1 MKNTFSLFLV
11 VAMMLL
17 AACNNNSKDN
27 SEIVDWDHPLYQLNA
42 DGDTISVWK
51 YESIEQGRTVTKIDY
66 PGELHDGGS
75 EMLIYDRD
83 NRLVGTA
90 STLNTGN
97 IHNDNMNY
105 TYDGK
110 VRTGEGIEST
120 EGFPSYYSIKEV
132 TYFLDDELKYDTLT
146 QEFTAELDWLGPED
160 EEYAVEEEPERPL
173 NYYTRK
179 RYENTPNGYRLVET
193 QTFSSSGI
201 YPDEVNVEYSYKMVY
216 SYNDKGQLVSE
227 KLYDKDGNPGF
238 ETTYTY
244 EGNKR
249 IEHQD
254 EFQYTTYY
262 KVDKK

>member
-1 MKNTFSLFLV
+1 MKNTFSLLFV
-11 VAMMLL
+11 AAMMLL
-17 AACNNNSKDN
+17 AACNNTNNKADV
-27 SEIVDWDHPLYQLNA
+27 VDWDHPLYQLNSN
-42 DGDTISVWK
+42 GDTVSVWN
-51 YESIEQGRTVTKIDY
+51 YESNEQGRTVTRIDI
-66 PGELHDGGS
+66 PGQLHDGGS
-75 EMLIYDRD
+75 ETLVYDRN
-83 NRLVGTA
+83 NRLVGNV

-97 IHNDNMNY
+97 IHNSNMDY
-105 TYDGK
+105 SYEGK

-120 EGFPSYYSIKEV
+120 EGYPSYYSIKEI
-132 TYFLDDELKYDTLT
+132 TYFLDDELKYDTLS
-146 QEFTAELDWLGPED
+146 QEYTAELDWLGPED
-160 EEYAVEEEPERPL
+160 EEYASEEEPERPL

-179 RYENTPNGYRLVET
+179 RYENTPNGYRLVES

-227 KLYDKDGNPGF
+227 KLFDKNGNPGF

-254 EFQYTTYY
+254 DFQYITYY
-262 KVDKK
+262 KVNQK

>member
-1 MKNTFSLFLV
+1 MKNTCSLFLV

-17 AACNNNSKDN
+17 AACNHTKNNSEN
-27 SEIVDWDHPLYQLNA
+27 VDWDHPLYQLNTN
-42 DGDTISVWK
+42 DDTVFVWK
-51 YESIEQGRTVTKIDY
+51 YESNEQGRTVTRIDI
-66 PGELHDGGS
+66 PGQLHDGGS
-75 EMLIYDRD
+75 EMLVYDRND
-83 NRLVGTA
+83 RLIANV

-97 IHNDNMNY
+97 IHNSNMDY
-105 TYDGK
+105 TYEGK

-120 EGFPSYYSIKEV
+120 EGYPSYYSIKQI

-146 QEFTAELDWLGPED
+146 QEFTAELDWLEPED
-160 EEYAVEEEPERPL
+160 EEYAAEEEPERPL

-179 RYENTPNGYRLVET
+179 RYEKTPNGYRLVES

-254 EFQYTTYY
+254 EFHYTTFY
-262 KVDKK
+262 KVDPK